1 MNTEVL
7 SNFIIKLKKLENG
20 ENTIAEKIVDNIAD
34 NGVAILWNKYA
45 NIDYDISGNEK
56 PILYIDKLGANHC
69 EIVAMGRQV
78 AYIEFGTGNKG
89 KATVSAELEAKKSIV
104 GASDYNSGKTIQDK
118 VPIFIGTTISD
129 RAKYRYVRGWYKPD
143 YALTEEERIRY
154 DIITNNIIDEFKSKK
169 RNKEGFS
176 KRAFKYTHGTEGI
189 IAGQQIYDTARE
201 LEIQASEIAKQIIK
215 EELK

>member
-34 NGVAILWNKYA
+34 NGVAILGNKYA
-45 NIDYDISGNEK
+45 NIDYDISGNAK

-69 EIVAMGRQV
+69 EIVASGRQV

-143 YALTEEERIRY
+143 YALTEEEMNRYETFTSNIRS
-154 DIITNNIIDEFKSKK
+154 EFKSKT
-169 RNKEGFS
+169 RFS

-201 LEIQASEIAKQIIK
+201 LERQASEIAKQIIK
-215 EELK
+215 GELK